1 MKPISLLLI
10 LNILKAVKIAGGAYR
25 IMFKKILVPVDGSET
40 AWRALNNALEIGKKF
55 ESEILVVNVIQP
67 YNNAALLAVPLDHA
81 TINQGNSELEKVGDK
96 VLELAKEMV
105 GSYPHKV
112 EYDMEVGHP
121 SERIIALSKKVEADA
136 IVLGSRGLSG
146 IAEFFLGSVSSKV
159 SQYATVPVLI
169 VK

>member
-1 MKPISLLLI
+1 
-10 LNILKAVKIAGGAYR
+10 
-25 IMFKKILVPVDGSET
+25 MFKKILVPVDGSET
-40 AWRALNNALEIGKKF
+40 AWR
-55 ESEILVVNVIQP
+55 VVNVIQP